1 MSFTERRAKRLAGPG
16 FYLNCKFDQSSFE
29 SRKNSTQGTSQT
41 SDPLG
46 LHVENSNL
54 ENYDIKEM
62 ELLFVETGSRDYGL
76 RVLSSLNGVT
86 YTAEGDN
93 KNMVKQLLKKY
104 RFIGTAQTDH
114 VANDR
119 NAINQGLSAS
129 AAGIVTIQNN
139 STSHIHPGELLK
151 VDYIK
156 DSKNSIRGMPRNKK
170 TFCLVPYQKKD
181 EIDAFF
187 KDSDIDTI
195 IGSSIPTLVAANNP
209 VDAARTKATI
219 DDIITQIKGKLSDHS
234 DSLQVVAKAMSYSRP
249 GERLDILLHP
259 RQY

>member
-1 MSFTERRAKRLAGPG
+1 MSFNERRAKRLAGPG

-29 SRKNSTQGTSQT
+29 SRKNSTQSQT
-41 SDPLG
+41 DDPLG

-62 ELLFVETGSRDYGL
+62 ELLFVETGSRDYGV

-86 YTAEGDN
+86 YNIESD
-93 KNMVKQLLKKY
+93 KKKMVQQLLQKY

-119 NAINQGLSAS
+119 NAINQGLAAS
-129 AAGIVTIQNN
+129 TAGIVTIQNN
-139 STSHIHPGELLK
+139 SNVNINPGELLK
-151 VDYIK
+151 VDYVMDK
-156 DSKNSIRGMPRNKK
+156 KKSIRGMPRNKK

-181 EIDAFF
+181 DLDALFDDPDIVASMKEYKSAAF
-187 KDSDIDTI
+187 LGPNRKKAIDTFKK
-195 IGSSIPTLVAANNP
+195 
-209 VDAARTKATI
+209 R
-219 DDIITQIKGKLSDHS
+219 IKEKLSDHS